1 VIIVAHRGPVRFE
14 RDESGAFHA
23 RRGAGGLAGT
33 LGPLLTHHRDGDGG
47 PVTWV
52 AAAMSD
58 DDRAAAAAGETE
70 LHDVDLQ
77 LLTLDPR
84 EHRLHYD
91 IVSNATLWF
100 LYHGLFDLP
109 RRPLFDA
116 RFREAWDAY
125 VAVNTA
131 FATRVAEVADADE
144 VVLVQDYQ
152 LALVPGVLAARRP
165 DLRVVHF
172 THTPFCGPNSIRV
185 LPNDVAHAIC
195 ASMAAVPAGFHTR
208 RWADAFQASA
218 ATVLGAEHP
227 RAPVFALSLGP
238 DPTDLYET
246 AKSPAGRAALDA
258 LEESIGDRRL
268 VLRSDRVEP
277 SKNIV
282 RGFLAFDRLLDEHP
296 EWRERVVFAAMLN
309 ASRESLPEYQAYR
322 QEVEQA
328 AARVNDRWARGDW
341 EPVLMDMR
349 DDFPRSVA
357 GYQRYDAL
365 LVNPIKDGLNLVAKE
380 GPLVN
385 RRDGVVCLSTE
396 AGAFD
401 ELQPAVLAVHPYDL
415 DQTAGALH
423 EALVMPDDARHAQA
437 SRLHELA
444 AAVTP
449 AGWLQELINVACR

>member
-1 VIIVAHRGPVRFE
+1 
-14 RDESGAFHA
+14 
-23 RRGAGGLAGT
+23 
-33 LGPLLTHHRDGDGG
+33 
-47 PVTWV
+47 
-52 AAAMSD
+52 
-58 DDRAAAAAGETE
+58 
-70 LHDVDLQ
+70 
-77 LLTLDPR
+77 
-84 EHRLHYD
+84 
-91 IVSNATLWF
+91 
-100 LYHGLFDLP
+100 
-109 RRPLFDA
+109 
-116 RFREAWDAY
+116 
-125 VAVNTA
+125 VNTA
-131 FATRVAEVADADE
+131 FASRVAEVADADE

-218 ATVLGAEHP
+218 ATVLGAEDP

-437 SRLHELA
+437 SRLHDLA